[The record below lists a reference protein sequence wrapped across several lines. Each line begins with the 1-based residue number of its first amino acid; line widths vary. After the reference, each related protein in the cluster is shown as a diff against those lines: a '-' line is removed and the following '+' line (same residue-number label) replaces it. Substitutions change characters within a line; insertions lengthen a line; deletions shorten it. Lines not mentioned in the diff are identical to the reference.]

1 MRQYTP
7 IERQIL
13 TEVEARL
20 DRIEHETR
28 QELDMDEKA
37 IMDLMSRVDTLE
49 SEVYELKTEDE

>member
-13 TEVEARL
+13 IEVEARL
-20 DRIEHETR
+20 DRIEYETR

-37 IMDLMSRVDTLE
+37 IMDLMSRVDDLE
-49 SEVYELKTEDE
+49 SELYELKTENE